1 MSHYLSSN
9 CWLVRREILYLPWLQ
24 TFKPAIF
31 NLLICWAQPFHV
43 SVNHIAFLGAGSKGL
58 LARNPVPS
66 KRYSVRMFGERSGS
80 NALPLVWREKG
91 AFSVSS
97 STSDHD
103 SELRDLSQD
112 IPRAASK
119 RDASMTKLKCI
130 LFPMVLIEF

>member
-43 SVNHIAFLGAGSKGL
+43 SVNHIPFLGAGSKGL

-80 NALPLVWREKG
+80 NALPLVW
-91 AFSVSS
+91 
-97 STSDHD
+97 
-103 SELRDLSQD
+103 SENFERRVPSQCRPRHLTTIQNYEICLRIS
-112 IPRAASK
+112 P
-119 RDASMTKLKCI
+119 
-130 LFPMVLIEF
+130 VLLRNGTQV